1 MRPLVRCGHHPDRA
15 RREVPSP
22 QTSWVPLPTCLPT
35 ELGLPLGATAAVAGP
50 LWQGPGALVG
60 MLGASSAAGAWVG
73 VGGEATAG
81 FLQGSPLQPPC
92 RQAPWGRALC
102 WVQQRVKPVSGE
114 VCAPLH
120 GFTKGVAG
128 SSVSPK

>member
-60 MLGASSAAGAWVG
+60 VLGASSAAGAWVG
-73 VGGEATAG
+73 VGARPQRA
-81 FLQGSPLQPPC
+81 FFRAAPCSPLAGRPHGAGPC
-92 RQAPWGRALC
+92 VGC
-102 WVQQRVKPVSGE
+102 SSG
-114 VCAPLH
+114 
-120 GFTKGVAG
+120 
-128 SSVSPK
+128 